1 MDLAGSSTLAC
12 CKFCHFFLSKSP
24 RTVIQT
30 EDMYE
35 QWTTDPEAKSTTSVS
50 KSSSS
55 TTCSS
60 GIECAEVVQGTGEE
74 LSIEL
79 VGGSDSAISQDERY
93 QDLVAQ
99 EYVLDFEQRVI
110 KENLLIEHEVRGI
123 IKVVV
128 SLHLVNF
135 STKKTDHESWR
146 SNTSESWLSCNS
158 HQILFI
164 LV

>member
-1 MDLAGSSTLAC
+1 M
-12 CKFCHFFLSKSP
+12 
-24 RTVIQT
+24 
-30 EDMYE
+30 
-35 QWTTDPEAKSTTSVS
+35 
-50 KSSSS
+50 
-55 TTCSS
+55 
-60 GIECAEVVQGTGEE
+60 QGTGEE

-93 QDLVAQ
+93 QDIIAQ

-135 STKKTDHESWR
+135 STKKLIMRVGGQTR
-146 SNTSESWLSCNS
+146 AR
-158 HQILFI
+158 
-164 LV
+164 VG